1 MNRRYFLLA
10 ALVLAPLVPAR
21 AAEPVNSAAGFDF
34 FEKKIRPALVANCY
48 QCHSAS
54 AKELQGELRLDTKE
68 GLRKGGSSGA
78 ILVAGKPDE
87 STLIQSLRH
96 ENGLEMPPKKK
107 LPADVIADFVKWVE
121 MGAPD
126 PRSANAT
133 TVGGKYN
140 KIDARKHWS
149 FQPAI
154 RRDHA
159 ALKDAAW
166 PRTEIDKYILAGLEA
181 QQLQPVADA
190 DKETLLR
197 RVTYDLIGLPP
208 TPQEIDEFA
217 KDPSSSALETV
228 IDRLLA
234 SPQFGERW
242 GRHWLDVARYGE
254 STGKERNVPFPN
266 AWRYRD
272 YVFDSFNADKP
283 YDEFLREQIAGD
295 LLPAKNDAEKNE
307 HLTATG
313 FLALG
318 PKSLNQRNREQYLMD
333 QADEQIDVAT
343 RAVMAL
349 SVACARCHDHK
360 FDPIP
365 QADYYAL
372 AGIFRSTEVFAGV
385 KPGNNKTGYDGE
397 HLSLIDS
404 AAKKPA
410 SSEDRREL
418 VRLREELERAERELA
433 AAKKDPAK
441 ASAANR
447 PLATGGKNA
456 KQKARLKAKQKAKQ
470 AELAK
475 KRANPFARQE
485 RAVADLKGQIR
496 QVEAR
501 INPPGEPVMAVRESD
516 RVVNSRINIRGE
528 VNDLGPEVPRGF
540 VSVLT
545 TAQSPRVNSQ
555 QSGRLQLAMW
565 LTQKQNPLTAR
576 VMVNRIWY
584 HLFGRG
590 IVETIDNFGALSE
603 PPTHPELLDYLA
615 IRLMERGWSVKQTIK
630 EIMLSRTYQ
639 LASDHHEANYAVDPD
654 NKFLWRM
661 SRRRLDAEAIRD
673 AILAVGGQLDLQ
685 RPPGSLTQEV
695 SGGEIGRRARLEAL
709 KKPVTFRSAYLPL
722 VRGLVPE
729 FLTIFDVADPE
740 LVVGQRDVTTV
751 ATQALYMMNSPFV
764 QEQAASAAERILA
777 EPAAN
782 EAARLDLAFRLAFGR
797 LPGQQERQS
806 ALTFLRD
813 FEQSLESNKPLA
825 EKRRAAWSA
834 LCQSLFA
841 SAEFRYVY

>member
-1 MNRRYFLLA
+1 MSRAIFFPVIGMLLA
-10 ALVLAPLVPAR
+10 IVAPAS
-21 AAEPVNSAAGFDF
+21 AAEPAGSAAGFDF
-34 FEKKIRPALVANCY
+34 FERKIRPVLVANCY

-68 GLRKGGSSGA
+68 GLRKGGETGA
-78 ILVAGKPDE
+78 IVVAGKPDE

-96 ENGLEMPPKKK
+96 ESGLEMPPKKK
-107 LPADVIADFVKWVE
+107 LPDDVIADFVKWVE

-126 PRSANAT
+126 PRAAGAT

-140 KIDARKHWS
+140 KIDARRHWS
-149 FQPAI
+149 FQPPKAVPPP
-154 RRDHA
+154 A
-159 ALKDAAW
+159 VKNAAW

-181 QQLQPVADA
+181 NQLEPVADA
-190 DKETLLR
+190 DKVTLIR
-197 RVTYDLIGLPP
+197 RVTFDLVGLPP
-208 TPQEIDEFA
+208 TPQEIDAFVG
-217 KDPSSSALETV
+217 DPSSSALEKV

-272 YVFDSFNADKP
+272 YVFDAFNADKP
-283 YDEFLREQIAGD
+283 YDEFIREQIAGD

-307 HLTATG
+307 HLVATG
-313 FLALG
+313 FLTLG

-365 QADYYAL
+365 QTDYYAL
-372 AGIFRSTEVFAGV
+372 AGIFKSTEVFAGV
-385 KPGNNKTGYDGE
+385 KPGNNRTGYSGE
-397 HLSLIDS
+397 HLSLIDG

-418 VRLREELERAERELA
+418 ARLRDELEKAERELA
-433 AAKKDPAK
+433 SAKENAGKPGATEKPVAA
-441 ASAANR
+441 
-447 PLATGGKNA
+447 GGKNA
-456 KQKARLKAKQKAKQ
+456 RQRAKQKAK
-470 AELAK
+470 LAK
-475 KRANPFARQE
+475 NKARPFARQE
-485 RAVADLKGQIR
+485 RAVAELKDQIR

-501 INPPGEPVMAVRESD
+501 ISPPGDPVMAVREGDSISNC
-516 RVVNSRINIRGE
+516 RVNIRGE

-545 TAQSPRVNSQ
+545 TAQSPRVDQ
-555 QSGRLQLAMW
+555 GTSGRLQLAVW
-565 LTQKQNPLTAR
+565 LAQKQNPLAAR

-615 IRLMERGWSVKQTIK
+615 IRFMDNRWSIKTAIK

-639 LASDHHEANYAVDPD
+639 LASDHDDANYAVDPD
-654 NKFLWRM
+654 NKYVWRM

-673 AILAVGGQLDLQ
+673 AILAVSGKLDLA
-685 RPPGSLTQEV
+685 RPQGSLTQEI
-695 SGGEIGRRARLEAL
+695 SGGEIGRQARTEAL

-729 FLTIFDVADPE
+729 FLSIFDVADPE

-751 ATQALYMMNSPFV
+751 ATQALYMMNSPLV
-764 QEQAASAAERILA
+764 QEQAEHTARRILA

-782 EAARLDLAFRLAFGR
+782 DAARVDLAFRLAFGR
-797 LPGQQERQS
+797 LPEDRERQS

-813 FEQSLESNKPLA
+813 CEQSLEASKPLE
-825 EKRRAAWSA
+825 EKRRAAWGG

>member
-1 MNRRYFLLA
+1 MNRATFLFSSA
-10 ALVLAPLVPAR
+10 ALMAMAACAR
-21 AAEPVNSAAGFDF
+21 GAEPGGSAAGFDF
-34 FEKKIRPALVANCY
+34 FEKKIRPALVSNCY

-68 GLRKGGSSGA
+68 GLRKGGATGE
-78 ILVAGKPDE
+78 IIVAGKPDE

-107 LPADVIADFVKWVE
+107 LPDDVIADFVKWVE

-126 PRSANAT
+126 PRAANAT

-149 FQPAI
+149 FQPVN
-154 RRDHA
+154 RRAHA
-159 ALKDAAW
+159 ALKDPSW

-181 QQLQPVADA
+181 RQLRPVADA

-197 RVTYDLIGLPP
+197 RVTFDLVGLPP
-208 TPQEIDEFA
+208 TPQEIDDFV
-217 KDPSSSALETV
+217 KDPASNALEKV

-254 STGKERNVPFPN
+254 STGKERNVPYPN

-283 YDEFLREQIAGD
+283 YDEFIREQVAGD
-295 LLPAKNDAEKNE
+295 LLPAKNDAQRNE
-307 HLTATG
+307 HLVATG
-313 FLALG
+313 FLTLG

-333 QADEQIDVAT
+333 EVDEQIDVAT
-343 RAVMAL
+343 RAVMGL

-365 QADYYAL
+365 QTDYYAL
-372 AGIFRSTEVFAGV
+372 AGIFRSTAVFAGV
-385 KPGNNKTGYDGE
+385 KAGNNKTGYSGE
-397 HLSLIDS
+397 HLALIDS

-410 SSEDRREL
+410 STEDRREL
-418 VRLREELERAERELA
+418 ARLRDELEKAERELA
-433 AAKKDPAK
+433 EAKENGGKGGAGGP
-441 ASAANR
+441 ASAA
-447 PLATGGKNA
+447 AKNA
-456 KQKARLKAKQKAKQ
+456 KQRAKLAQKAKNKNKNK
-470 AELAK
+470 AK
-475 KRANPFARQE
+475 ANPFVRFE
-485 RAVADLKGQIR
+485 RAVADVKDQIR
-496 QVEAR
+496 QVEER
-501 INPPGEPVMAVRESD
+501 INPPGEPIMAVRESD
-516 RVVNSRINIRGE
+516 RIVNCRVNIRGE

-545 TAQSPRVNSQ
+545 TAQSPKVSEA
-555 QSGRLQLAMW
+555 QSGRLQFAVW

-590 IVETIDNFGALSE
+590 IVETVDNFGALSE
-603 PPTHPELLDYLA
+603 PPTHPQLLDHLA
-615 IRLMERGWSVKQTIK
+615 VRFMESRWSVKTMIK

-639 LASDHHEANYAVDPD
+639 LASDHDDANYAADPD
-654 NKFLWRM
+654 NKLVWRM

-673 AILAVGGQLDLQ
+673 AILAVSGQLDLA
-685 RPPGSLTQEV
+685 RPKGSLTQEI
-695 SGGEIGRRARLEAL
+695 SGGEIGRRARTDAL
-709 KKPVTFRSAYLPL
+709 TRPVTFRSAYLPL

-751 ATQALYMMNSPFV
+751 ATQALYMMNSPLV
-764 QEQAASAAERILA
+764 QEQSEHTARRILA
-777 EPAAN
+777 ENAPNDAT
-782 EAARLDLAFRLAFGR
+782 RVDLVFRLVFGR
-797 LPGQQERQS
+797 LPDETERNS

-813 FEQSLESNKPLA
+813 YEQSLEASKPLD
-825 EKRRAAWSA
+825 EKRRAAWA
-834 LCQSLFA
+834 GLCQSLLA

>member
-1 MNRRYFLLA
+1 MTRTIRCFLALA
-10 ALVLAPLVPAR
+10 LLPTIGSVH
-21 AAEPVNSAAGFDF
+21 AAEPAGSAAGFDF
-34 FEKKIRPALVANCY
+34 FEKKIRPVLVANCY

-78 ILVAGKPDE
+78 IIVAGKPDE

-96 ENGLEMPPKKK
+96 QEGLEMPPKKK
-107 LPADVIADFVKWVE
+107 LPDEVVADFVKWVE

-126 PRSANAT
+126 PRAANAT

-149 FQPAI
+149 FQPPKI
-154 RRDHA
+154 VPPA
-159 ALKDAAW
+159 AVKNVAW

-181 QQLQPVADA
+181 RQLKPIADA
-190 DKETLLR
+190 DKATLIR
-197 RVTYDLIGLPP
+197 RVTFDLVGLPP
-208 TPQEIDEFA
+208 TPQEIDDFVN
-217 KDPSSSALETV
+217 DPSSNALEKV
-228 IDRLLA
+228 LDRLLA
-234 SPQFGERW
+234 LPQFGERW

-254 STGKERNVPFPN
+254 STGKERNVPYPN

-283 YDEFLREQIAGD
+283 YDDFLREQIAGD

-307 HLTATG
+307 HLVATG
-313 FLALG
+313 FLTLG

-333 QADEQIDVAT
+333 EVDEQIDVAT
-343 RAVMAL
+343 RAVMGL

-365 QADYYAL
+365 QTDYYAL
-372 AGIFRSTEVFAGV
+372 AGIFRSTAVFAGV
-385 KPGNNKTGYDGE
+385 KAGNNKTGYSGE

-410 SSEDRREL
+410 SPEDRREL
-418 VRLREELERAERELA
+418 ARLRDELEKAERELA
-433 AAKKDPAK
+433 AAKENVNKPGADRPAAAAGKD
-441 ASAANR
+441 
-447 PLATGGKNA
+447 
-456 KQKARLKAKQKAKQ
+456 AKQKAK
-470 AELAK
+470 LAQK
-475 KRANPFARQE
+475 TKNKNKAKANPLARFE
-485 RAVADLKGQIR
+485 RAVADVKDQIR

-516 RVVNSRINIRGE
+516 RIQNCRVNIRGE

-545 TAQSPRVNSQ
+545 TAQSPKVNEAA
-555 QSGRLQLAMW
+555 SGRLQLAVW

-590 IVETIDNFGALSE
+590 IVETVDNFGALSE
-603 PPTHPELLDYLA
+603 MPTHPELLDYLA
-615 IRLMERGWSVKQTIK
+615 VRFMDNRWSVKTMIK

-639 LASDHHEANYAVDPD
+639 LASEHDDANYAADPD
-654 NKFLWRM
+654 NRLVWRM

-673 AILAVGGQLDLQ
+673 AILAVSGQLDLA
-685 RPPGSLTQEV
+685 RPSGSLTQEI
-695 SGGEIGRRARLEAL
+695 SGGEIGRQARTEAL
-709 KKPVTFRSAYLPL
+709 KRPVTFRSAYLPL

-729 FLTIFDVADPE
+729 FLGIFDVADPE

-751 ATQALYMMNSPFV
+751 ATQALYMMNSPLV
-764 QEQAASAAERILA
+764 QEQSQRTAERILA
-777 EPAAN
+777 EKADSD
-782 EAARLDLAFRLAFGR
+782 AARVDLAFRRAFGR
-797 LPGQQERQS
+797 LPGETERNS
-806 ALTFLRD
+806 ALAFLRD
-813 FEQSLESNKPLA
+813 FEQSLESSEPLE
-825 EKRRAAWSA
+825 EKRRAAWA
-834 LCQSLFA
+834 GLCQSLFA

>member
-1 MNRRYFLLA
+1 MSWAIRLTLIAILIGTPVRAFA
-10 ALVLAPLVPAR
+10 ADATNAQ
-21 AAEPVNSAAGFDF
+21 GMDF

-54 AKELQGELRLDTKE
+54 AKELKGELRLDTKE
-68 GLRKGGSSGA
+68 GLRKGGESGA
-78 ILVAGKPDE
+78 IIVAGKPDD
-87 STLIQSLRH
+87 SLLIQSLRH
-96 ENGLEMPPKKK
+96 ENGLEMPPQKK
-107 LPADVIADFVKWVE
+107 LPDEVIADFVKWVE

-126 PRSANAT
+126 PRAANAT

-149 FQPAI
+149 FQPVN
-154 RRDHA
+154 RRGHA
-159 ALKDAAW
+159 TIKNAAW

-181 QQLQPVADA
+181 KQLKPVADA
-190 DKETLLR
+190 DKETLIR
-197 RVTYDLIGLPP
+197 RVTFDLIGLPP
-208 TPQEIDEFA
+208 TPQEIDAFVN
-217 KDPSSSALETV
+217 DQSSTALEKV

-234 SPQFGERW
+234 SLQFGERW

-272 YVFDSFNADKP
+272 YVYDAFNADKP
-283 YDEFLREQIAGD
+283 YDQFIREQIAGD

-307 HLTATG
+307 HLIATG
-313 FLALG
+313 FLTLG

-365 QADYYAL
+365 QTDYYAL
-372 AGIFRSTEVFAGV
+372 AGIFKSTDVFAGV
-385 KPGNNKTGYDGE
+385 KAGNNKTGYSGE

-404 AAKKPA
+404 GAKQPA
-410 SSEDRREL
+410 STEDRREL
-418 VRLREELERAERELA
+418 ARLRDELEKAEKELA
-433 AAKKDPAK
+433 AAKANARKPAAEPK
-441 ASAANR
+441 PVAA
-447 PLATGGKNA
+447 AGKNA
-456 KQKARLKAKQKAKQ
+456 KQKAKQKAKKEQLAKQKANP
-470 AELAK
+470 LA
-475 KRANPFARQE
+475 RFE
-485 RAVADLKGQIR
+485 RAVANLKQQIR
-496 QVEAR
+496 DLEAK
-501 INPPGEPVMAVRESD
+501 ISPPGEPVMAVRESD
-516 RVVNSRINIRGE
+516 RVANCRVNIRGE

-545 TAQSPRVNSQ
+545 TAQSPKVNLQ
-555 QSGRLQLAMW
+555 QSGRLQLAVW

-576 VMVNRIWY
+576 VMVNRLWY

-590 IVETIDNFGALSE
+590 LVETVDNFGALSE

-615 IRLMERGWSVKQTIK
+615 IRFMDNGWSVKKTIK

-639 LASDHHEANYAVDPD
+639 LSSDHDDANYAADPD
-654 NKFLWRM
+654 NKLQWRM

-673 AILAVGGQLDLQ
+673 AILAISGQLDLK
-685 RPPGSLTQEV
+685 RPPGSLTQEI
-695 SGGEIGRRARLEAL
+695 SGGEIGRQARTEAL

-729 FLTIFDVADPE
+729 FLSIFDVADPE

-751 ATQALYMMNSPFV
+751 ATQALYMMNSPLV
-764 QEQAASAAERILA
+764 REQSQHAARRILA
-777 EPAAN
+777 DQAATDD
-782 EAARLDLAFRLAFGR
+782 ARIDLAFRLAFGR
-797 LPGQQERQS
+797 MPQEAERQS
-806 ALTFLRD
+806 AHAFLRD
-813 FEQSLESNKPLA
+813 FEQSVESSKPLD
-825 EKRRAAWSA
+825 EKRRAAWA
-834 LCQSLFA
+834 GLCHSLFA